1 MMLLHSSH
9 NIEQIQHLKQKEMKV
24 SRIFLSHSLNE
35 RILHFLSARKQEM
48 GEKMLSL
55 DKQVCIY
62 VSVMYKMPH
71 FRLISSV
78 LKT

>member
-55 DKQVCIY
+55 DK
-62 VSVMYKMPH
+62 
-71 FRLISSV
+71 
-78 LKT
+78 